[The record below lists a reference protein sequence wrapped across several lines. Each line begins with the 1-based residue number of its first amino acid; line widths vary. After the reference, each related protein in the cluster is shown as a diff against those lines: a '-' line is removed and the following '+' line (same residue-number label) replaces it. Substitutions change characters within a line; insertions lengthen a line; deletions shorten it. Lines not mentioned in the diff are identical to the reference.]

1 MLPMWV
7 LVYPPKALQ
16 EKEKRK
22 KEKAGKTIEN

>member
-1 MLPMWV
+1 VGAGL
-7 LVYPPKALQ
+7 PPKALQ